1 MEDKGKKVE
10 LKKSLKSFDL
20 FAIGFG
26 CVIGWGW
33 ISMGSYWIGGAG
45 PLAAIIA
52 LGMAGLLMGMIT
64 IIYAELTSAMPK
76 AGGVQNY
83 AWRAFGPKVSF
94 WAAWTMLM
102 CSVVMSAWL
111 ANAAIVAIGR
121 LFPLTSSPLLFT
133 VYGYDVHLAEVIL
146 YIALTLVM
154 YILTYRGISVMAS
167 IQNICV
173 VVMIAVVIVFIAASF
188 FKGDT
193 QNLKPLV
200 SNGVSGIF
208 GILLTCVTFFG
219 GLEVLPQSAEE
230 STVPPKKLGKIICLV
245 LLAAFLWFA
254 LTIYATAVALPR
266 DEIISTEL
274 PAVNAMTALF
284 GGNEL
289 AGDAIIIIGLLGIL
303 TSWIAM
309 FIVVTRLV
317 YSMSRAGM
325 LPSWL
330 GELHPKYQT
339 PVHALSVFF
348 VFIVA
353 CAFLGNGVNIW
364 FANASG
370 FTNAIG
376 YLFCAVSFVA
386 LKIKAPSMNRPYNIK
401 KWKLV
406 SGIAIILSIALLIV
420 SFPGFPG
427 SGLKWPYEVLTVV
440 IWFALGAVFYFRIC
454 RKKEGFK
461 EIDEHMRK
469 LLIEENEAEE
479 EIEADNG

>member
-200 SNGVSGIF
+200 SNGVSNFRNSAYLCHIF
-208 GILLTCVTFFG
+208 RRT
-219 GLEVLPQSAEE
+219 
-230 STVPPKKLGKIICLV
+230 
-245 LLAAFLWFA
+245 
-254 LTIYATAVALPR
+254 
-266 DEIISTEL
+266 
-274 PAVNAMTALF
+274 
-284 GGNEL
+284 
-289 AGDAIIIIGLLGIL
+289 
-303 TSWIAM
+303 
-309 FIVVTRLV
+309 
-317 YSMSRAGM
+317 
-325 LPSWL
+325 
-330 GELHPKYQT
+330 
-339 PVHALSVFF
+339 
-348 VFIVA
+348 
-353 CAFLGNGVNIW
+353 
-364 FANASG
+364 
-370 FTNAIG
+370 
-376 YLFCAVSFVA
+376 
-386 LKIKAPSMNRPYNIK
+386 
-401 KWKLV
+401 
-406 SGIAIILSIALLIV
+406 
-420 SFPGFPG
+420 
-427 SGLKWPYEVLTVV
+427 
-440 IWFALGAVFYFRIC
+440 
-454 RKKEGFK
+454 
-461 EIDEHMRK
+461 
-469 LLIEENEAEE
+469 
-479 EIEADNG
+479 